1 MFSDP
6 GWQNHINTKNL
17 KHDFDNT
24 KKAVD
29 IAITLA
35 LTVFCNVRNKITINS
50 RMHAFKLL
58 NNKGQILPY
67 ILV

>member
-6 GWQNHINTKNL
+6 GWQNHINKKIL
-17 KHDFDNT
+17 KHDYT